1 MNRLGGDIS
10 LRESKKG
17 GDVSERVS
25 LNPARWTECYSRIII
40 LVHGYNNSFC
50 AGCKSYADFMKRV
63 PERFPRVGRL
73 FWPGDITP
81 SFISGISYPHKV
93 GTAKECGEK
102 LADFLA
108 ELASRRS
115 VPIEVSFVGHS
126 LGCRVVLET
135 LKAARRQ
142 AVWPSVHAVCL
153 MAAAVPVGL
162 VEPNEEFEE
171 ASRGVEHRL
180 VLFSHSDN
188 VLKWA
193 FPVGQ
198 AYAALFAG
206 TEDEIYLSAVGLKG
220 RPDSYPTAAAH
231 MRGNGHSDYWSDRRI
246 FRHISPVMGIAVEQT
261 VEPRWLPEHDAPAPV
276 ASLIRRTP
284 ERRMG
289 PAWRSD
295 CESC

>member
-10 LRESKKG
+10 LRESARG
-17 GDVSERVS
+17 GDVSEHVRIDPS
-25 LNPARWTECYSRIII
+25 HWMDHYSHIVI
-40 LVHGYNNSFC
+40 LVHGYNNNFC
-50 AGCKSYADFMKRV
+50 AGCRSYANFLKRV
-63 PERFPRVGRL
+63 PERFPKVGRL

-81 SFISGISYPHKV
+81 AFISGLSYPGKI
-93 GTAKECGEK
+93 GTAQECGRK
-102 LADFLA
+102 LATFLA

-115 VPIEVSFVGHS
+115 TSIEVSFVGHS

-142 AVWPSVHAVCL
+142 AVWPSVRAVCL

-162 VEPNEEFEE
+162 VEPNEELEK
-171 ASRGVEHRL
+171 ASRSVEHRL

-206 TEDEIYLSAVGLKG
+206 TEDEIYLSAVGLRG
-220 RPDSYPTAAAH
+220 RPESYPTASSH
-231 MRGNGHSDYWSDRRI
+231 MEGNGHSDYWSDRRI
-246 FRHISPVMGIAVEQT
+246 FRYIAPVMGIAVEHT
-261 VEPRWLPEHDAPAPV
+261 VEPRWLPGHDAPAPV
-276 ASLIRRTP
+276 EPLIRRTP
-284 ERRMG
+284 ERRVA
-289 PAWRSD
+289 PAWHSD